1 MSCPHERDCGR
12 AFFCITAMKM
22 IWEGWMMKKNL
33 RSMRRYTIAALVT
46 AAACLA
52 SGCAKKEVSV
62 EVVSGAENE
71 LSLIHI

>member
-1 MSCPHERDCGR
+1 
-12 AFFCITAMKM
+12 
-22 IWEGWMMKKNL
+22 MMKKNF
-33 RSMRRYTIAALVT
+33 RSMRKYTIAVLVT

-71 LSLIHI
+71 NKPQISINEN